1 MIRVFRG
8 LFRVCS
14 VDKKIRVLR
23 VLRGLF
29 RVPSVDYI
37 SSIDKPWYSILNF
50 LNLPVV

>member
-14 VDKKIRVLR
+14 VEKISVLR